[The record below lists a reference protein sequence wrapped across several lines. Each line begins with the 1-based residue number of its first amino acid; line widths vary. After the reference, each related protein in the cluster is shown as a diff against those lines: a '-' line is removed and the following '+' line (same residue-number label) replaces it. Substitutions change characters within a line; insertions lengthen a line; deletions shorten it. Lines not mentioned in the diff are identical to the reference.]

1 MEAKKIAEL
10 PMDGISICAV
20 ISIVQLYK
28 TVYASPVCFQL
39 GWLICLCLAISSG
52 GVMDEEWT
60 HSHVWGLA
68 CCQLRSQRECSQISY
83 YPAS

>member
-52 GVMDEEWT
+52 GVWMMKNGPT
-60 HSHVWGLA
+60 HMFGV
-68 CCQLRSQRECSQISY
+68 
-83 YPAS
+83 

>member
-1 MEAKKIAEL
+1 MYIALIFIFTFLIVEEWGVEAKKIAEL

-52 GVMDEEWT
+52 GVWMMKNGPT
-60 HSHVWGLA
+60 HMFGV
-68 CCQLRSQRECSQISY
+68 
-83 YPAS
+83 